1 MRQFVITL
9 VALLSFVPE
18 TRAQSFMQHLQQ
30 DVKGKGTVTVTQ
42 SKDIDELVD
51 KADVSGHKT
60 ATAKP
65 AQPGKTATGSNSATT
80 QQHKADKTSA
90 ATSEKKDH
98 APHKENNIS

>member
-30 DVKGKGTVTVTQ
+30 EVKGKGTVTVTQ

-51 KADVSGHKT
+51 TVEHRPLKKISVVY
-60 ATAKP
+60 
-65 AQPGKTATGSNSATT
+65 NR
-80 QQHKADKTSA
+80 TSF
-90 ATSEKKDH
+90 
-98 APHKENNIS
+98 

>member
-65 AQPGKTATGSNSATT
+65 AQPGKNNMDVSEPSSMNSYGDN
-80 QQHKADKTSA
+80 DKY
-90 ATSEKKDH
+90 
-98 APHKENNIS
+98 